1 MPSKTRATKSAAKKT
16 AVAKKIAPKTEPVS
30 PAAPPRKKKTVAAA
44 AAKKATRAVATKVA
58 RKAAAAAPATAA
70 KKKVAS
76 KAATPVRVTATAVK
90 AKAATSTASATAVP
104 RATGRKMVARA
115 KREVPSSAPA
125 ELASRSRR
133 RTIFIDVENTSD
145 EAELAAALD
154 QLAIDRLAQPTDIV
168 AVGNWRVAG
177 QRMGRRLA
185 ALGVQLVH
193 SAPATGV
200 RDWSDLWIAVA
211 AGMRIGR
218 GEPGD
223 TLEIISDDKAFDA
236 VGDAAASLGI
246 AFRRIALHK
255 PRAAAPVAATKAP
268 RRRRR
273 GGRGARA
280 AVDSGGVHARAAT
293 APAPAP
299 ADPVAAPSPAPAPP
313 AVGEVEP
320 HTASHEQI
328 LEIIDRLA
336 KGDRN
341 RWVNLDVLAN
351 ELKKEGFG
359 RPPGSLRLVTRLRKF
374 ADVEVSP
381 SGAVRH
387 RTHPGVAG
395 E

>member
-1 MPSKTRATKSAAKKT
+1 MPSKTRATKSAAKKV
-16 AVAKKIAPKTEPVS
+16 AVAKKIVAK
-30 PAAPPRKKKTVAAA
+30 AAPTRAAASTRKKKTVA
-44 AAKKATRAVATKVA
+44 AAKKATRAVAAKVA
-58 RKAAAAAPATAA
+58 TKTVAAPPASAA
-70 KKKVAS
+70 KKTAAASKVA
-76 KAATPVRVTATAVK
+76 TPSRVTAAAVK
-90 AKAATSTASATAVP
+90 TKAAPRTSPGAAIARS
-104 RATGRKMVARA
+104 TGRKKVGSA
-115 KREVPSSAPA
+115 KRAVPAPVA
-125 ELASRSRR
+125 ADLALRSRR

-145 EAELAAALD
+145 EAELAAALE
-154 QLAIDRLAQPTDIV
+154 QLAIDRMAQPTEIV

-218 GEPGD
+218 GAPGD

-236 VGDAAASLGI
+236 VGDTAASLGI

-255 PRAAAPVAATKAP
+255 PRLAAPVAATKAP

-273 GGRGARA
+273 GGRGAR
-280 AVDSGGVHARAAT
+280 VPIESGGVPARAAVSA
-293 APAPAP
+293 APPA
-299 ADPVAAPSPAPAPP
+299 AAVAAPELPTSPP
-313 AVGEVEP
+313 AEAEP

-336 KGDRN
+336 KGDPT
-341 RWVNLDVLAN
+341 RWINLDVLAN

-387 RTHPGVAG
+387 RNPSRPADG
-395 E
+395 